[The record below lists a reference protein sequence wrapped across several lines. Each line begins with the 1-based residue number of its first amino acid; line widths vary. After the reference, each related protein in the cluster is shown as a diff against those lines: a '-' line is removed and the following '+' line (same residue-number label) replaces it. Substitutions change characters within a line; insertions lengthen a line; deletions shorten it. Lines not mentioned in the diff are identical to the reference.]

1 MLQNWVF
8 LIFPDIY
15 FYGHFQC
22 PKPTISCFH
31 SIVGIEIKRFVHIA
45 DLQVNPSSRN
55 LNSKLKSGPNY
66 PVWRYRKSGWFGPN
80 FDFDAW
86 LRPNGV
92 LYNTAI
98 GAIFLIL
105 IWASFSVHIVGTY
118 FCSTVLF
125 EVKNL
130 KFLDF
135 RFCGWF
141 GPVVF
146 LKAF

>member
-1 MLQNWVF
+1 MNSKATWVVF
-8 LIFPDIY
+8 EVY
-15 FYGHFQC
+15 YG
-22 PKPTISCFH
+22 PMILRANAK
-31 SIVGIEIKRFVHIA
+31 EIKRFVRFIYNIFTVLVVMKKI
-45 DLQVNPSSRN
+45 DFFNIGPLYVWFLSD
-55 LNSKLKSGPNY
+55 NS
-66 PVWRYRKSGWFGPN
+66 RYRKSEWFGPN
-80 FDFDAW
+80 FDVDAW

-92 LYNTAI
+92 LHNTAI

-125 EVKNL
+125 EAKNL

-141 GPVVF
+141 GPDVF

>member
-1 MLQNWVF
+1 MGPFNEILSQ
-8 LIFPDIY
+8 IFRHKPNESWFSQRFSFICAFRADQAHFI
-15 FYGHFQC
+15 FY
-22 PKPTISCFH
+22 S
-31 SIVGIEIKRFVHIA
+31 
-45 DLQVNPSSRN
+45 
-55 LNSKLKSGPNY
+55 LKSWIIKN
-66 PVWRYRKSGWFGPN
+66 YRKSGWFGPN

-98 GAIFLIL
+98 GGIFLIL

-125 EVKNL
+125 EAKNL